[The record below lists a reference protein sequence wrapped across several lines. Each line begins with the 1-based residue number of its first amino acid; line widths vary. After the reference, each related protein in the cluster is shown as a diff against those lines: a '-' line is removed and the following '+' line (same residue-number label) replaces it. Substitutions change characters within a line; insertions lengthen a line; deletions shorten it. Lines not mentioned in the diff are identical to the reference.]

1 MSISNLVRY
10 CSLTLRL
17 IYITARSLLPVELI
31 YYDTRRYAGHARWQ
45 NIAKTKAAND
55 QIKSRVIEKLSSKIV
70 RVIRQNGN
78 VTDSQYNAVL
88 RATLEECRKN
98 NMPKET
104 IDRTIKRAIAQK
116 DNMEQVIFEFIGP
129 GRALCLTE
137 VMTGNSKRAF
147 NYLNK
152 NAAKIGIPE
161 IAKSGQI
168 AEYFDQRDYA
178 CIEKSNTNEEK
189 GTKLA
194 IEINAEEVIQAIDD
208 DDDEREVWKFL
219 GPPTFYGQM
228 KANLTQGGYTVTS
241 DGSEFIPKVTV
252 PLNER
257 DKILLK
263 QIINMFEDLEQV
275 EGVHTNENEK
285 AQLIF
290 IDNSETCQININ
302 LIQPSNSK
310 FSGRPAQVH
319 VLSLTQNDKCG

>member
-10 CSLTLRL
+10 CSLTSRL
-17 IYITARSLLPVELI
+17 TCITARSLLPVESI
-31 YYDTRRYAGHARWQ
+31 YYNTRRHAGHAHWQ
-45 NIAKTKAAND
+45 NIAKTKSAND
-55 QIKSRVIEKLSSKIV
+55 QIKSRVIGKLSSKIV
-70 RVIRQNGN
+70 TSIRQNGN
-78 VTDSQYNAVL
+78 VTDPQYNAVL

-104 IDRTIKRAIAQK
+104 IDRAIKRAIAQK
-116 DNMEQVIFEFIGP
+116 DNMKQVIFEFIGP
-129 GRALCLTE
+129 GRALCLIE
-137 VMTGNSKRAF
+137 VITDNPKRTF

-168 AEYFDQRDYA
+168 AEYFDQRGYA
-178 CIEKSNTNEEK
+178 CIEKSNIDEEK
-189 GTKLA
+189 ATELA

-208 DDDEREVWKFL
+208 DGEREVWKFL

-228 KANLTQGGYTVTS
+228 KVNLTQRGYTVTS

-257 DKILLK
+257 DKVLLK

-275 EGVHTNENEK
+275 EGVHTN
-285 AQLIF
+285 
-290 IDNSETCQININ
+290 
-302 LIQPSNSK
+302 
-310 FSGRPAQVH
+310 GV
-319 VLSLTQNDKCG
+319 